1 MGQKPLDNLAQEWAN
16 RLHESLTEA
25 LDIHKPVGVSIGVAF
40 FGHMNRK
47 LEEMLRLADETMYE
61 VKHAGKGKVLVR
73 SF

>member
-1 MGQKPLDNLAQEWAN
+1 MDSTPAKSQEWAN